1 MRVNE
6 LAKILGVSAQ
16 TLLRQMGQAGL
27 PQERDDEIVSDE
39 QQQQLEAVVRAR
51 RDAETMRQNIRL
63 LRKKRGM
70 TRADLARKTG
80 FSERHLARI
89 EAGEVDVSR
98 QDQKERL
105 AKALRI
111 GIADLSGDTDYIGRL
126 RQTEPGTDAGVPIS
140 ATVST
145 QTRLAYALLR
155 ERYGWS
161 AGEIIGLAPVLF
173 ALLAEGS
180 LERRR
185 RRLAQIRKAH
195 DEVDE
200 ALKDYLSIL
209 PRQCGVEEASI
220 DRCDLRAADV
230 EEDGDPTSA
239 FRNQRDEDPFVA
251 YLIELANQFLPDDEP
266 AYLRGERR
274 LLARVCRAELHRWTG
289 DSERA
294 RWALEYGEVNLSDIP
309 DDLLL
314 FTEEAPEK
322 RIAWLESKLSANI
335 ANAVEEWRR
344 SLSRKGVRCPK
355 CDAPV
360 DPRAKFCPR
369 CGNRLAL
376 PVSKGAEHA

>member
-1 MRVNE
+1 MRVSE

-16 TLLRQMGQAGL
+16 ALLEKIEEAGL

-39 QQQQLEAVVRAR
+39 QLQRLEAVVRVR
-51 RDAETMRQNIRL
+51 RDAETIRQNIRL

-70 TRADLARKTG
+70 TRAELARKTG

-89 EAGEVDVSR
+89 EAGEVNVSR

-105 AKALRI
+105 AKGLRI
-111 GIADLSGDTDYIGRL
+111 GIADLSGGTDYIGRL
-126 RQTEPGTDAGVPIS
+126 RQAEPGTDAGVPIS

-155 ERYGWS
+155 QRYDWS
-161 AGEIIGLAPVLF
+161 AGEIIELAPVLF

-180 LERRR
+180 LDGRR

-200 ALKDYLSIL
+200 ALKGYLSIL

-220 DRCDLRAADV
+220 ARCDLRAADV
-230 EEDGDPTSA
+230 DEIGDPTSV
-239 FRNQRDEDPFVA
+239 FRKQRDGDPFVG
-251 YLIELANQFLPDDEP
+251 YLIEFANQFFPDDEP

-274 LLARVCRAELHRWTG
+274 LLARVCRAELHRWAG

-294 RWALEYGEVNLSDIP
+294 RWALEYGDVNLSDIP

-314 FTEEAPEK
+314 FTEEVTEK
-322 RIAWLESKLSANI
+322 RIAWLESKLSADVE
-335 ANAVEEWRR
+335 NAVEEWRR
-344 SLSRKGVRCPK
+344 NLSSKGVRCPK

-376 PVSKGAEHA
+376 PVSKGAEHG